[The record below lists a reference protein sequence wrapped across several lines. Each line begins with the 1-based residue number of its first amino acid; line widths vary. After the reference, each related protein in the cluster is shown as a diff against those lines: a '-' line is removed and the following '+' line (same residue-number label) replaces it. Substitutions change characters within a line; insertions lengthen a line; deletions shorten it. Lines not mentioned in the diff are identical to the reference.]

1 MWRLFLFRGECA
13 RTSGAEHK
21 DLRRFLLHR
30 RMIGSRKPSK
40 RACKYQVRNTKYQ
53 ALLLYR
59 CLNPEHLKLAVSV
72 RFCFSSVCVR
82 RRGVSMAHDHNG
94 RVGPPRCEE
103 CNAPLNSDERR
114 SVSELS
120 RSLCVDCYCALY
132 PFPIVKKKRRRL
144 IALRAG
150 SSASSP
156 FEIAMPFEIEPLRRA

>member
-1 MWRLFLFRGECA
+1 
-13 RTSGAEHK
+13 
-21 DLRRFLLHR
+21 
-30 RMIGSRKPSK
+30 
-40 RACKYQVRNTKYQ
+40 
-53 ALLLYR
+53 
-59 CLNPEHLKLAVSV
+59 
-72 RFCFSSVCVR
+72 
-82 RRGVSMAHDHNG
+82 MAHDHNG

-120 RSLCVDCYCALY
+120 RSLCVDCHCALY

-156 FEIAMPFEIEPLRRA
+156 FEIALPLEIEPLRRA